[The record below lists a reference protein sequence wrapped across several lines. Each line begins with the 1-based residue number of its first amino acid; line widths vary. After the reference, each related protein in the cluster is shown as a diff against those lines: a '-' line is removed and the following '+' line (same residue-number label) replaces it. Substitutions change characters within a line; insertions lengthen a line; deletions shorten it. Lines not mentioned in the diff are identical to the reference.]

1 MTDTSK
7 SRRVAKLAACLPVI
21 ALSFTTGASCDVPD
35 VDVESQSQRQELTF
49 EALPGQTTAIFD
61 DTGTT
66 CSIPTQG
73 ARIRC
78 CPEGMAMIGAQLSQN
93 VYKCAKISGGL
104 TGKHADFGTQRQNMH
119 SCPPGELM
127 FGFHRGFIA
136 TGVAGSQ
143 DPEILLCARPNPAI
157 DVGTEHVDTTTQGPS
172 IAGGTMHICPLK
184 DSNQNNIVNPGHQA
198 MTGIYDAGGG
208 RFNCG
213 TAGRFACGHD
223 LCRAGT
229 KATSGCDSCATSIC
243 QADPFCCNNQWDA
256 LCVQE
261 VNSIC
266 GRSCT
271 PGL

>member
-1 MTDTSK
+1 
-7 SRRVAKLAACLPVI
+7 
-21 ALSFTTGASCDVPD
+21 
-35 VDVESQSQRQELTF
+35 
-49 EALPGQTTAIFD
+49 
-61 DTGTT
+61 
-66 CSIPTQG
+66 
-73 ARIRC
+73 
-78 CPEGMAMIGAQLSQN
+78 MAMIGAQLSQN

-104 TGKHADFGTQRQNMH
+104 TGKHPDFGTQRQNMH

-127 FGFHRGFIA
+127 YGFHREFIA
-136 TGVAGSQ
+136 NGVAGSH

-157 DVGTEHVDTTTQGPS
+157 DVGTEHVDTSTQGPS

-198 MTGIYDAGGG
+198 MTGIYDANGG

-223 LCRAGT
+223 LCLAGT

-256 LCVQE
+256 QCVQE